1 MIAVVISSLTCWV
14 AIYILIVLL
23 YLGRVRYKAVYF
35 QSNYISQS
43 GFNLYVYF
51 ACSENLERWVEIFVL
66 NVWRFRKFS
75 V

>member
-1 MIAVVISSLTCWV
+1 MIAVVVSSLTCWV

-35 QSNYISQS
+35 QSSYISQS

-51 ACSENLERWVEIFVL
+51 ACSGNLKRWIENFVL
-66 NVWRFRKFS
+66 K
-75 V
+75 

>member
-1 MIAVVISSLTCWV
+1 MIAVVVSSLTCWV

-43 GFNLYVYF
+43 GFNLYV
-51 ACSENLERWVEIFVL
+51 
-66 NVWRFRKFS
+66 FS
-75 V
+75 L